1 MTVPECPLGQS
12 IPNRSSMQSTPSN
25 LDESE
30 LEKFEA
36 LSQRWWDEDGAFKA
50 LHDINPLRLDFIE
63 ERAGLAGTK
72 VLDIGCGGGILS
84 EGLAHRGAQVK
95 AIDLGEAS
103 LAAART
109 HADKQGLQIEYQA
122 ISAEEL
128 ASLEPASFDVVTCLE
143 MLEHV
148 PDPSLIVDASA
159 QLLKP
164 RGDAFF
170 STINRNFKSLLYM
183 IVMGEYVLQMLPK
196 GTHEYE
202 KLIRPGELD
211 RWVRSSRMDMQEVKG
226 ISYNPLNKIYRL
238 SGDLSTNYLA
248 HAKKPA

>member
-1 MTVPECPLGQS
+1 
-12 IPNRSSMQSTPSN
+12 MQSTPSN

-63 ERAGLAGTK
+63 ERAGLAGKK

-84 EGLAHRGAQVK
+84 EGLAHRGALVK

-103 LAAART
+103 LAAARN

-122 ISAEEL
+122 IAAEEL

-170 STINRNFKSLLYM
+170 STINRNLKSLLYM
-183 IVMGEYVLQMLPK
+183 IVVGEYVLQMLPK

-226 ISYNPLNKIYRL
+226 ISYNPLNKTYRL